1 MAVKRKFLTRIL
13 DEQPEVAAPV
23 STPKAR
29 QSVQTSA
36 AAARAPSRVG
46 KKACSLFLSPE
57 EHRILKML
65 AVEEDMPIERL
76 IKTALNDLLI
86 ARGKATIDIG

>member
-1 MAVKRKFLTRIL
+1 MAVQRKALSDLL
-13 DEQPEVAAPV
+13 DAQPAAASAPA
-23 STPKAR
+23 PKAR
-29 QSVQTSA
+29 QSVQTSP

-57 EHRILKML
+57 EHRVLKLL
-65 AVEEDMPIERL
+65 AIEEDMPIERL

-86 ARGKATIDIG
+86 ARGKATIDIN